1 MVPHDSEKYKE
12 THYFKCFDETIR
24 YPDLEEAKDD
34 LVSIF
39 EQIQK
44 TDLVDTINNY
54 YEEYKSIDQIKCVT
68 MIWTSDKYIQ
78 DLINCAIIVDAV
90 TTYDYD
96 REKFKFYF
104 DRLEELSEPELDYA
118 SIISKYIKFIR
129 LLNSSIVDK
138 GTSLNDSDRITYR
151 AINRCILQDIE
162 VGQTLRVINWM
173 WTSED
178 LEITH
183 LMNEKYG
190 YGRIIV
196 E

>member
-12 THYFKCFDETIR
+12 THYFKCFDETTR
-24 YPDLEEAKDD
+24 YPNLEEAKDD

-39 EQIQK
+39 ETIQK

-96 REKFKFYF
+96 PEKFKFYF

-118 SIISKYIKFIR
+118 SIISKSIKFIR

-138 GTSLNDSDRITYR
+138 GTSLNDSDRRTYR
-151 AINRCILQDIE
+151 AVNRCILQDIE

-178 LEITH
+178 LEITR